1 MPICGIRNQ
10 RIFLQLETYIYLPDK
25 GWNRPLDRGLDS
37 EKTLIVLFGYPKMRQ
52 DHPGFRE
59 LLETFPASGVIGC
72 STAGEIY
79 EDELHSDS
87 LVVGVM
93 RFECTDI
100 RVASSRVEPGVA
112 DSVVGERLME
122 ALHDHGSL
130 RAVLV
135 LSDGLNVNGSEL
147 TRGINRGIDTTRPVV
162 VTGALAGDEDR
173 FGSTWVV
180 VDRELK
186 QNYVTAVGL
195 YGDALQVGYGSKGGW
210 DRFGID
216 RRVTRA
222 EGNVLYTLDNRPAL
236 ELYKRYL
243 GEYADELPAS
253 GLLFPLLVKEEGS
266 EPKVRTILAIN
277 EEENSITF
285 AGDIE
290 QGSSAAFMKANFDNL
305 VSGAEQAAMQ
315 IGQKAY
321 SGEDALLVAV
331 SCVGRRLVLG
341 QRSEDEL
348 EVVRDMFPPS
358 VRMIGF
364 YSYGEISTQSSGRCD
379 LLNQTMTLTWLWE
392 KCTK

>member
-1 MPICGIRNQ
+1 M
-10 RIFLQLETYIYLPDK
+10 QLETYIYLPK
-25 GWNRPLDRGLDS
+25 RGWNRPLDRRLDS
-37 EKTLIVLFGYPKMRQ
+37 ERTLVFLFGYPDMRQ

-59 LLETFPASGVIGC
+59 LLDLFPTSAMVGC

-79 EDELHSDS
+79 EEEIHSGS
-87 LVVGVM
+87 LVVGIM
-93 RFECTDI
+93 RLECSDLQI
-100 RVASSRVEPGVA
+100 ASCRVDPALD

-122 ALHDHGSL
+122 ELHEHGAL

-147 TRGINRGIDTTRPVV
+147 TRGINRRIDTTHPVV

-180 VDRELK
+180 VDRELR
-186 QNYVTAVGL
+186 QNHVTAVGF
-195 YGDALQVGYGSKGGW
+195 YGETLRVGYGSGGGW

-222 EGNVLYTLDNRPAL
+222 EGNVLYTLDDRPAL
-236 ELYKRYL
+236 ELYKKYL

-253 GLLFPLLVKEEGS
+253 GLLFPLLVKEEGK
-266 EPKVRTILAIN
+266 EPKVRTILAID
-277 EEENSITF
+277 EEANSITY

-290 QGSSAAFMKANFDNL
+290 QGSSATFMKANFDNL
-305 VSGAEQAAMQ
+305 VSGAEQAAMEIAQ
-315 IGQKAY
+315 EEY
-321 SGEDALLVAV
+321 DGEDALLVAV

-348 EVVRDMFPPS
+348 EVVRDLFPPS

-364 YSYGEISTQSSGRCD
+364 YSYGEISTQGGGRCD